1 MDETTT
7 ADEQPVK
14 SSTDRV
20 DAAARRASTDSAA
33 ALALLPGIAASVRHD
48 AAAGLFDAWDLST
61 VVDENTGE
69 PVMPEGIFHRV
80 HALAG
85 LDAEWPTGNAGLLHV
100 YGYLF
105 SLAET
110 PYGLKRDRWLD
121 AALATAYGERTLFH
135 AEALGGDTLSV
146 TPLARI
152 TDAARALLAERTV
165 REEQIG
171 SVRARIAIGRRAA
184 SGPYALAYAIDRGA
198 GERLVTTFPISSPA
212 DTLAAI
218 DAAPPRLRWN
228 AVE

>member
-1 MDETTT
+1 MTTP
-7 ADEQPVK
+7 DEQPVK

-20 DAAARRASTDSAA
+20 DAAARRAIHDPAA
-33 ALALLPGIAASVRHD
+33 ALALLPGIAASVRQD
-48 AAAGLFDAWDLST
+48 AANGLFDAWDLST
-61 VVDENTGE
+61 AIDENTGE
-69 PVMPEGIFHRV
+69 PIVPEALFRHV

-85 LDAEWPTGNAGLLHV
+85 LDAAWPAGNAGLVHV

-110 PYGLKRDRWLD
+110 PYGLKRERWLD
-121 AALATAYGERTLFH
+121 AGLAAAYGESTLFH
-135 AEALGGDTLSV
+135 AEALSGAALSV

-152 TDAARALLAERTV
+152 TSAAQGLLAENTV

-171 SVRARIAIGRRAA
+171 PVRARIAIGRRAA
-184 SGPYALAYAIDRGA
+184 SGPFALAYAIDRGS
-198 GERLVTTFPISSPA
+198 GERLVTTFPVSSPA

-218 DAAPPRLRWN
+218 DAEPPRLRWN